1 VTPLGPSGAA
11 ARTRAVVAELA
22 RDGRGR
28 ILFTIAFGWF
38 LGLGVRLSAPT
49 LVPYI
54 RADFGIGLSTAGVLL
69 STLWFTYALLQFP
82 GGVLGDWIGERA
94 VLAASSALAIVAL
107 AASAL
112 AWSALALFAG
122 FVLLGSATGV
132 YATTR
137 FTSLADIY
145 PDRTATAMGV
155 SSAAGNLGTVL
166 LPAGAGVVAG
176 AASWRLGFA
185 AATPLFALAAVGLWV
200 TVPARTSGQESVT
213 DDLSTDAIRR
223 FVAEITG
230 RQTVVLTAT
239 MLLMSIVYQGFTSF
253 FPTYLVSTKGLSESA
268 AALLYSAFFAS
279 GILVQPLGGAVAD
292 SIGDRPTI
300 LGFSLLSAVAIGLL
314 LAVDEFWVLVA
325 LTVLASAQLGFWP
338 IAQAGVVETLPTEMQ
353 GTGFGLLR
361 TGYLLLAASAPT
373 IVGALADRGRFDT
386 AFLLLAGCALG
397 SALLGLLLWNDA

>member
-1 VTPLGPSGAA
+1 MTPFGSSGLS
-11 ARTRAVVAELA
+11 ARVRAVASDLA
-22 RDGRGR
+22 SDGRGR

-54 RADFGIGLSTAGVLL
+54 RADFGIGLSTAGLLL

-94 VLAASSALAIVAL
+94 VLVASSALAIVAL

-112 AWSALALFAG
+112 AWSTLALFAG

-137 FTSLADIY
+137 FTSLADVY

-200 TVPARTSGQESVT
+200 AVPARTSGQESVA
-213 DDLSTDAIRR
+213 DDLSADALRR
-223 FVAEITG
+223 FVAEVTG
-230 RQTVVLTAT
+230 RQTLVLTAA

-253 FPTYLVSTKGLSESA
+253 FPTYLVSIKGLSEGS

-279 GILVQPLGGAVAD
+279 GILVQPLAGVLAD
-292 SIGDRPTI
+292 SVGDRPTL
-300 LGFSLLSAVAIGLL
+300 LGFSFLSASAIALL
-314 LAVDEFWVLVA
+314 LATDEVWLLVVLA
-325 LTVLASAQLGFWP
+325 VLASAQLGFWP
-338 IAQAGVVETLPTEMQ
+338 IAQAGVVDSLPTEMQ

-361 TGYLLLAASAPT
+361 TGYLLLAATSPT
-373 IVGALADRGRFDT
+373 IVGALGDRGRFDE
-386 AFLLLAGCALG
+386 AFVLLAGCALG
-397 SALLGLLLWNDA
+397 SALIGLLFWDDG